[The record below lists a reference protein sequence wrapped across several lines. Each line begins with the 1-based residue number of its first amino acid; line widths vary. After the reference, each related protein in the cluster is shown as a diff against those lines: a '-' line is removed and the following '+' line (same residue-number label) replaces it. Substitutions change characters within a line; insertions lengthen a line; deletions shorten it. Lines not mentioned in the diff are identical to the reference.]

1 MAKKSK
7 EREKDELISSLV
19 SNKRRKAKRDTTNS
33 DVCFFGNPLSAAEAR
48 RRWPHRYQSKNMLK
62 RVEIAGSKKDNC
74 KEKLQEFVKK
84 GYKSKILPLPG
95 DIDIICGGPP
105 CQGVSGFNRF
115 RNKEAPLDDVK
126 NHQLLVFMD
135 IIDYLKPRYVLME
148 NIVDILKFAGGF
160 LGRYA
165 KARLGM
171 MAAGSYGLP
180 QFRMRVFLWGACPT
194 EKLPQYSL
202 PTHKDIHVRSDND
215 DSCMMQ
221 EALCLEDAISDLPP
235 VTNDENVVSYMADV
249 QSVPQPSMLY
259 DHRPYKLNK
268 DDLYRVC
275 LIPKKKGANFRN
287 LRGVLVGQDKKV
299 ECDSSIPREMLPS
312 GKPLVPEY
320 AMTYV
325 KGKSKKPFGR
335 LWWDEIVPTV
345 VTRAEPH
352 NQAILHPVQDR
363 VLTIRENA
371 RLQGF
376 PDCYQIYGPFK
387 ERYVQVGNTVAIPV
401 ALALGYTF
409 GLACQGLSDDRPVTT
424 LPLKFPKCLARSS
437 SAQT

>member
-48 RRWPHRYQSKNMLK
+48 RRWPHRYQSK
-62 RVEIAGSKKDNC
+62 
-74 KEKLQEFVKK
+74 
-84 GYKSKILPLPG
+84 G

-180 QFRMRVFLWGACPT
+180 QFRMR
-194 EKLPQYSL
+194 
-202 PTHKDIHVRSDND
+202 DIHVRSDND

-235 VTNDENVVSYMADV
+235 VHVVSYMADV

>member
-7 EREKDELISSLV
+7 EREEDELISSLV

-48 RRWPHRYQSKNMLK
+48 RRWPHCYQSK
-62 RVEIAGSKKDNC
+62 
-74 KEKLQEFVKK
+74 
-84 GYKSKILPLPG
+84 G

-194 EKLPQYSL
+194 E
-202 PTHKDIHVRSDND
+202 DIHVRSDND

-235 VTNDENVVSYMADV
+235 
-249 QSVPQPSMLY
+249 
-259 DHRPYKLNK
+259 
-268 DDLYRVC
+268 
-275 LIPKKKGANFRN
+275 GANFRN

-352 NQAILHPVQDR
+352 NQAILHPLQDR

-424 LPLKFPKCLARSS
+424 LPLKFPKCLARYVQVGNAVAIPVALALGYTFGLACQGLSDDRPVTTLPLKFPKCLARSS

>member
-1 MAKKSK
+1 M
-7 EREKDELISSLV
+7 
-19 SNKRRKAKRDTTNS
+19 
-33 DVCFFGNPLSAAEAR
+33 
-48 RRWPHRYQSKNMLK
+48 Q
-62 RVEIAGSKKDNC
+62 
-74 KEKLQEFVKK
+74 
-84 GYKSKILPLPG
+84 G

-171 MAAGSYGLP
+171 MAAGSY
-180 QFRMRVFLWGACPT
+180 
-194 EKLPQYSL
+194 
-202 PTHKDIHVRSDND
+202 D
-215 DSCMMQ
+215 
-221 EALCLEDAISDLPP
+221 
-235 VTNDENVVSYMADV
+235 VVSYMADV

-312 GKPLVPEY
+312 GKPLL
-320 AMTYV
+320 
-325 KGKSKKPFGR
+325 KFRPFGR

-352 NQAILHPVQDR
+352 NQVFNLIKDIIFLWAILHPVQDR

-387 ERYVQVGNTVAIPV
+387 ERYVQVGNAVAIPV